1 MTDQYDE
8 EDKPICGCCDEA
20 LLNEGCGD
28 IVNRGCCSDGACD
41 KQIEA
46 LCGSCGTWDE
56 EDEVW
61 RCPDCQ
67 EEHEQQ
73 KHNDE
78 PPACETCKKPVW
90 SNNDTWQIIHGCAVC
105 QDCFDENEE
114 AHKPTPLEY
123 GTPRQLD
130 DIYYLQTI
138 WDEDNKK
145 GYLGV
150 LKKNKDGT
158 LERCSSDLVKE
169 IQAKLAKNTK

>member
-28 IVNRGCCSDGACD
+28 LVNRGCCSDGACD

-46 LCGSCGTWDE
+46 LCGECGTWDE

-67 EEHEQQ
+67 EEHE
-73 KHNDE
+73 KDH
-78 PPACETCKKPVW
+78 K
-90 SNNDTWQIIHGCAVC
+90 
-105 QDCFDENEE
+105 
-114 AHKPTPLEY
+114 KPTPLEY

-130 DIYYLQTI
+130 NTNYYLQSI